1 MHLFHRVFALT
12 SQKGKM
18 KWSLQ
23 EFSTK
28 STEHSGIHHVITSW
42 KRWLHDEISAWSGG
56 ADISARLLKQILYK
70 WNWRLQGKGFSP
82 GWKYRKP
89 SSKFLT
95 WANCLKK
102 PTKSEMNL
110 SLNSRVNLSVRSNC
124 VCNETRCEFHVWQ
137 LGLYFNTNW
146 NSSVIATKVPY
157 RSEILYVATP
167 LHEV

>member
-1 MHLFHRVFALT
+1 MKSLGIFYKIHWQLWNSPRNHLL
-12 SQKGKM
+12 KEM
-18 KWSLQ
+18 
-23 EFSTK
+23 
-28 STEHSGIHHVITSW
+28 ITW
-42 KRWLHDEISAWSGG
+42 WNFGLVRG

-70 WNWRLQGKGFSP
+70 WNWRLQGQGFSP

-157 RSEILYVATP
+157 RSEILYVATS